1 MNPWMS
7 EEEIQKIQ
15 SYLRSTDI
23 FLEWGS
29 GGSTIY
35 FSQFVK
41 EYISIEYDINW
52 YKNIKET
59 IINTKK
65 QNINYIYCPPNND
78 ILLPVWHRTSD
89 PKNFIEYVNVI
100 DNIPITKYDKVLI
113 DGRSRVECAK
123 KILSYTNK
131 DSVIFIHDFFT
142 RPAYFSVLDHYT
154 LIDSIKEGQSL
165 AVLKKKS

>member
-7 EEEIQKIQ
+7 DEEIKKIQ
-15 SYLRSTDI
+15 SYLKSTDI

-41 EYISIEYDINW
+41 QYVSIEYDINW
-52 YKNIKET
+52 YRNLNEI
-59 IINTKK
+59 IINQNI

-78 ILLPVWHRTSD
+78 ILLPIWHGNSNSKD
-89 PKNFIEYVNVI
+89 FIEYVNVI

-123 KILSYTNK
+123 KALSYTNK
-131 DSVIFIHDFFT
+131 NSIIFIHDFFT
-142 RPAYFSVLDHYT
+142 RPAYFSVLGHYT
-154 LIDSIKEGQSL
+154 LIDSIKDGQSL